1 MQQIRYQIWVKLMQM
16 HQRYK
21 CSIISL
27 VCGKRK
33 VCYLIII
40 PCGMFAKIVLNTT
53 LPPSPCPQFSLS
65 CREKCVWVGA
75 GKTRLCTRFICTS
88 EQWHYKLL
96 AEVVSSG
103 RYGQCAI
110 GLPFRLASRC
120 ADGLCGNGLPSE
132 TNF

>member
-33 VCYLIII
+33 VCYLII

-65 CREKCVWVGA
+65 HVERSVCGLEL
-75 GKTRLCTRFICTS
+75 GKQGFAPGLFVFQSNGITS
-88 EQWHYKLL
+88 CWRKW
-96 AEVVSSG
+96 
-103 RYGQCAI
+103 
-110 GLPFRLASRC
+110 
-120 ADGLCGNGLPSE
+120 
-132 TNF
+132 